1 MAFYFMKK
9 EYRIKK
15 NEEFS
20 KIISLNKF
28 FTNSLYK
35 IYYCKASE
43 ANSRVG
49 ISVSKKIGNAVAR
62 NKIKRQIRM
71 MLIECYDFKASK
83 YDLVIIVKDEYLKMG
98 YKDCKNKLE
107 SLINRL

>member
-1 MAFYFMKK
+1 MKK

-20 KIISLNKF
+20 RIISLNKYF
-28 FTNSLYK
+28 SNSVYK
-35 IYYCKASE
+35 MYYVKA
-43 ANSRVG
+43 NDKHSRVG
-49 ISVSKKIGNAVAR
+49 ISVSKKIGNAVTR

-71 MLIECYDFKASK
+71 MLIECYDFDASK
-83 YDLVIIVKDEYLKMG
+83 YDLIIIVRDNYLNKG
-98 YKDCKNKLE
+98 YSDCRKELE